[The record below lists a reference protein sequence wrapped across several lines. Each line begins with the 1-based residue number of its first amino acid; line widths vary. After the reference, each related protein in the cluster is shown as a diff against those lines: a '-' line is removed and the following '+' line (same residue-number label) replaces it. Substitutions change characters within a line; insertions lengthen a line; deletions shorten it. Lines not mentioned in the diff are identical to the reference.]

1 MDSWPRSVLQRRG
14 WPNHEVPAPNTEQR
28 FSVRVRANAR
38 TDKRT
43 RRQCSSSEC
52 GTAAASRLKNPAHP
66 SAGRIPPRVDTLACS
81 SHLQWADFRTD
92 QFVGLSPVQLVD
104 AIQAAAK
111 ISEDSVLYLT
121 AALGRGVWNTMKRH
135 HGILGHKD
143 LRILGLQRQF
153 DLLAEK
159 KTRIANAIS
168 HLDEVFYRHVG
179 DGVGVCLRASSKSL
193 KTRSQSGAWTSISSS
208 RTVQSSNPQL
218 IPCPKNGTMA
228 WAASPSRSALPLAC
242 HGEHLTVTIAPV
254 GLAKKVSS
262 NCGIRENASGKRD
275 WKNSRT
281 KEGDV
286 SCAKLSCPS
295 KGRNRMQ
302 ANVPSTLG
310 KAINM

>member
-179 DGVGVCLRASSKSL
+179 DGVGVCIASQFEVAEDTL
-193 KTRSQSGAWTSISSS
+193 PVGCVDLNQFQQN
-208 RTVQSSNPQL
+208 RTVLKSAVDPLPEERHDGMGGIPQQ
-218 IPCPKNGTMA
+218 K
-228 WAASPSRSALPLAC
+228 R
-242 HGEHLTVTIAPV
+242 VTF
-254 GLAKKVSS
+254 G
-262 NCGIRENASGKRD
+262 
-275 WKNSRT
+275 
-281 KEGDV
+281 
-286 SCAKLSCPS
+286 
-295 KGRNRMQ
+295 
-302 ANVPSTLG
+302 VPR
-310 KAINM
+310 